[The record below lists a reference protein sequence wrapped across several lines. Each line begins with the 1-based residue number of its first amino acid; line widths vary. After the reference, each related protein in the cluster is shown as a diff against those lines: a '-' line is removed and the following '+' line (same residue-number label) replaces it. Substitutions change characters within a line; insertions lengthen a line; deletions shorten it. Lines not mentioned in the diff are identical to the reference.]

1 MTKQALVST
10 NNLKHNVA
18 ALMVRAQKS
27 LTDLARV
34 YFLTEV
40 AGQARATLEAK
51 KRDLARL
58 AAKANKAD
66 RDSVCFQV
74 SVLFKR

>member
-1 MTKQALVST
+1 MMNTALVPA

-18 ALMVRAQKS
+18 TLMVRAQRS

-51 KRDLARL
+51 RGDLPKFL
-58 AAKANKAD
+58 E
-66 RDSVCFQV
+66 F
-74 SVLFKR
+74 